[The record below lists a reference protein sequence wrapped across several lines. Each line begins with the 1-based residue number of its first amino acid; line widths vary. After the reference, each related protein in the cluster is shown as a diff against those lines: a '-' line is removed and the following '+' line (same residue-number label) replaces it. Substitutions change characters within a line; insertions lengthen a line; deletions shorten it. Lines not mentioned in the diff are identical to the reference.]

1 MTLVVTRDA
10 TGSRDASASARWR
23 IVRFILR
30 ALALIIVAILLWF
43 VVIPQFIEAGQAI
56 RTVRGLSVWPLLL
69 ALVLE
74 FASLASYGALTFSAL
89 DPRDRPGF
97 GTVALVDVT
106 GVGLTNVLPGGGVV
120 ALAARYRLLA
130 RAGAS
135 PSTIVGGLAVEVILS
150 NLLLGGVFALGLLL
164 SIAHLPPSPYY
175 LLAGGFIAVIFGGAT
190 VALAI
195 AVRRRE
201 RVNGAVTKAAA
212 RLPEGWRDRVVRFVD
227 DSVANVAALAVD
239 RRRFAAAVF
248 WGAVN
253 WLLDG
258 AALWVLLAAFGYRA
272 EPGALLLAYGLVC
285 ILGLLPITPGGIG
298 IVEGVMVPM
307 LVAIG
312 ASPEVAVLGVVSWR
326 LIQFWMP
333 MPLAALSALLLVA
346 RPQVS
351 RVPA

>member
-1 MTLVVTRDA
+1 MVTPGPAPTRRARTDTRWRLLRFVLRLLAVLVVA
-10 TGSRDASASARWR
+10 
-23 IVRFILR
+23 V
-30 ALALIIVAILLWF
+30 LLWF
-43 VVIPQFIEAGQAI
+43 IVIPQFVEAGHAI
-56 RTVRGLSVWPLLL
+56 RSIRGLTVWPLLL
-69 ALVLE
+69 ALALE
-74 FASLASYGALTFSAL
+74 FASLASYGGLTFSAL

-135 PSTIVGGLAVEVILS
+135 ASSIVGGLAVEVILS
-150 NLLLGGVFALGLLL
+150 NLLLGGVFALGLVLCL
-164 SIAHLPPSPYY
+164 AHLPPSPYY
-175 LLAGGFIAVIFGGAT
+175 QVAGGFIAVIFGGAAI
-190 VALAI
+190 ALAL
-195 AVRRRE
+195 AVRRPEQVNR
-201 RVNGAVTKAAA
+201 RVARAAA
-212 RLPEGWRDRVVRFVD
+212 RLPENWSDRVVRFVD
-227 DSVANVAALAVD
+227 DSVANVAALALD

-258 AALWVLLAAFGYRA
+258 AALWVLLAAFGFRA
-272 EPGALLLAYGLVC
+272 EPGPLLLVYGLVC

-312 ASPEVAVLGVVSWR
+312 AAPEVAVLGVVSWR

-333 MPLAALSALLLVA
+333 MPLSALTALALML
-346 RPQVS
+346 RSS
-351 RVPA
+351 RRTR

>member
-1 MTLVVTRDA
+1 
-10 TGSRDASASARWR
+10 
-23 IVRFILR
+23 
-30 ALALIIVAILLWF
+30 
-43 VVIPQFIEAGQAI
+43 
-56 RTVRGLSVWPLLL
+56 
-69 ALVLE
+69 
-74 FASLASYGALTFSAL
+74 
-89 DPRDRPGF
+89 
-97 GTVALVDVT
+97 
-106 GVGLTNVLPGGGVV
+106 VV

-150 NLLLGGVFALGLLL
+150 NLLLGGVFALGLVL

-175 LLAGGFIAVIFGGAT
+175 VLAGGFIAVIFGGAT

>member
-1 MTLVVTRDA
+1 MTLVVTPGA
-10 TGSRDASASARWR
+10 TPTRSTRAGARWR
-23 IVRFILR
+23 VARFVLR
-30 ALALIIVAILLWF
+30 VLAVLIVAVLLWF
-43 VVIPQFIEAGQAI
+43 VVIPQFVEAGRAI
-56 RTVRGLSVWPLLL
+56 RTVQGLSAWPLLL

-135 PSTIVGGLAVEVILS
+135 ASTIVGGLAVEVILS
-150 NLLLGGVFALGLLL
+150 NLLLGGVFALGLVLCL
-164 SIAHLPPSPYY
+164 AHLPPSPYY
-175 LLAGGFIAVIFGGAT
+175 MLAGAFVAIIFGGAAI
-190 VALAI
+190 ALAV
-195 AVRRRE
+195 AVRRPA
-201 RVNGAVTKAAA
+201 RVRAAVTKAAT
-212 RLPEGWRDRVVRFVD
+212 RLPEAWRDRVVRFVD
-227 DSVANVAALAVD
+227 DSVANVAALALD
-239 RRRFAAAVF
+239 RGRFAAAVF

-272 EPGALLLAYGLVC
+272 EPGPLLLAYGLVC

-312 ASPEVAVLGVVSWR
+312 AGPETAVLGVVAWR

-333 MPLAALSALLLVA
+333 MPLSALTATALML
-346 RPQVS
+346 RSP
-351 RVPA
+351 RTVP

>member
-1 MTLVVTRDA
+1 MVTRAAAPDRTA
-10 TGSRDASASARWR
+10 RAGRRWR
-23 IVRFILR
+23 IVRIVLR
-30 ALALIIVAILLWF
+30 VLAVIVVAVLLWF

-56 RTVRGLSVWPLLL
+56 RTIRGLSVWPLLL

-135 PSTIVGGLAVEVILS
+135 ASSIVGGLAVEVIIS
-150 NLLLGGVFALGLLL
+150 NLLLGGVFALGFVL
-164 SIAHLPPSPYY
+164 SLAHLPPSPYY
-175 LLAGGFIAVIFGGAT
+175 VLAGGFIAVIFGGAA

-201 RVNGAVTKAAA
+201 RTNRAVANAVT
-212 RLPEGWRDRVVRFVD
+212 RLPESWRDRVVRFVD
-227 DSVANVAALAVD
+227 DAVGNVAALAQD
-239 RRRFAAAVF
+239 RGRFAAAVF

-272 EPGALLLAYGLVC
+272 EPGPLLLVYGLVC

-298 IVEGVMVPM
+298 IVEGVMMPM
-307 LVAIG
+307 LIAIG
-312 ASPEVAVLGVVSWR
+312 AGPEVAVLGVVSWR

-333 MPLAALSALLLVA
+333 MPLSALTALALMLRPA
-346 RPQVS
+346 R
-351 RVPA
+351 RPA